1 MTDSNA
7 SSQRVTLIF
16 PASSNTLDGI
26 KAAIDDAVAS
36 ASKIERREVE
46 VLIVDSKGA
55 TLDQRYIV
63 SKTGGARAKV
73 SASGKRTVTKRKQA
87 NKSLVVGDHGHGIE
101 HAFVGKFFESASDPF
116 GKVKLIPA
124 HEGTWLH
131 DMMNLIGEFCTW
143 FTSNV
148 HNAAHS
154 FVALAYSENQI
165 DIHAVKPPSRQG
177 VPVASVVTDGT
188 RSWEFEP
195 TFQQAQDILQTSEGK
210 AFVSGL
216 TTRLFHMRGTIPA
229 QPVALL
235 PDASNDPNTRAI
247 HAHPLKERREKV
259 RELKLLGRSRKDI
272 ATGIGES
279 QDTVKN
285 DLNWLRDNGYIA
297 NG

>member
-1 MTDSNA
+1 MKDSNA

-63 SKTGGARAKV
+63 SKTGGARAKL
-73 SASGKRTVTKRKQA
+73 SASGKKTVTK
-87 NKSLVVGDHGHGIE
+87 
-101 HAFVGKFFESASDPF
+101 FFEGALGLS
-116 GKVKLIPA
+116 GKVKLISA

-131 DMMNLIGEFCTW
+131 DMMTLIGEFCTW
-143 FTSNV
+143 FMGNV
-148 HNAAHS
+148 PDAAHS
-154 FVALAYSENQI
+154 FVALAYSENQV
-165 DIHAVKPPSRQG
+165 DIHAMKLPSRHS

-216 TTRLFHMRGTIPA
+216 ITRLFHMRGTIPA
-229 QPVALL
+229 CYQP
-235 PDASNDPNTRAI
+235 R
-247 HAHPLKERREKV
+247 
-259 RELKLLGRSRKDI
+259 
-272 ATGIGES
+272 
-279 QDTVKN
+279 
-285 DLNWLRDNGYIA
+285 
-297 NG
+297 